1 MSMKLLKDITV
12 YAIKVDYYMYDTEA
26 EVEYLEPVY
35 LSIDRET
42 KDENGIPLGL
52 IVFRDNITE
61 NLRIFD
67 TLKEA
72 NDYKLR
78 KCSNSHS
85 FENARIVKVKYDHK
99 EEVWREY

>member
-12 YAIKVDYYMYDTEA
+12 YAIKVDYYMYDPET

-35 LSIDRET
+35 LSIDSET
-42 KDENGIPLGL
+42 KDDNGNPMNL
-52 IVFRDNITE
+52 IIFCDSITP

-67 TLKEA
+67 TLREA

-85 FENARIVKVKYDHK
+85 FENPRIVKVKYDYK
-99 EEVWREY
+99 EEVWKEY

>member
-12 YAIKVDYYMYDTEA
+12 YAIKVDYYMYDPEIEA
-26 EVEYLEPVY
+26 EYLEPVY
-35 LSIDRET
+35 LSIDTE
-42 KDENGIPLGL
+42 KQDENGNPMNL
-52 IVFRDNITE
+52 ITFRDSITP

-99 EEVWREY
+99 EEVWKEY